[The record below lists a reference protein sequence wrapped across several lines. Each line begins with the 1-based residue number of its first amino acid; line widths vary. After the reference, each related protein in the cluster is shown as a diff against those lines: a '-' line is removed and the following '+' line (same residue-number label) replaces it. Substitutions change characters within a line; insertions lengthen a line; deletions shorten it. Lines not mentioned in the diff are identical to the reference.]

1 MYVGCKDLCFFK
13 IDTTV
18 SGMKGWGEGQAKS
31 LAKLELIEFFRDG
44 LKEVKTIGGSAEY
57 GKDGA
62 MDPFE
67 RKQVKYFSVL

>member
-1 MYVGCKDLCFFK
+1 M
-13 IDTTV
+13 
-18 SGMKGWGEGQAKS
+18 GEGQAKS

>member
-1 MYVGCKDLCFFK
+1 MY
-13 IDTTV
+13 
-18 SGMKGWGEGQAKS
+18 
-31 LAKLELIEFFRDG
+31 KLELIEVFRDG

-67 RKQVKYFSVL
+67 RKQVKYFFIL